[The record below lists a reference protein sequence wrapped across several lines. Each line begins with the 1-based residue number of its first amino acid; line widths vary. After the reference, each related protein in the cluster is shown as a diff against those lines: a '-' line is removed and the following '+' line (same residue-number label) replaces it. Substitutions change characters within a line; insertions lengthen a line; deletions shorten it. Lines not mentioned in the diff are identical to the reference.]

1 MTGPSGER
9 ELVDRARRGDRAA
22 FEALFRANRDQ
33 VFGLAL
39 RLTGDPVMAEDV
51 LIDSFV
57 AAWTELQDFRGDSRF
72 STWVSGIAVNHSR
85 QARRARGRRDRRFA
99 PLDAAATS
107 PPLSTGDVPAV
118 ERQIE
123 LERAIAE
130 LPAGARE
137 ALLLRHVQG
146 LSCAETAAVL
156 NVTVGTVKS
165 QTSRACALLRKKL
178 TYE

>member
-22 FEALFRANRDQ
+22 FEALFHANRDQ
-33 VFGLAL
+33 IYGLAL
-39 RLTGDPVMAEDV
+39 RLTGDPVLAEDV
-51 LIDSFV
+51 VLDSFV
-57 AAWTELQDFRGDSRF
+57 SAWTGLRGFRGDSRF
-72 STWVSGIAVNHSR
+72 STWVSGIAVNH
-85 QARRARGRRDRRFA
+85 ARRARRVKGRRGKRFTS
-99 PLDAAATS
+99 LDTAATNA
-107 PPLSTGDVPAV
+107 PLSTGDVPAV

-146 LSCAETAAVL
+146 LSCAETAAIL
-156 NVTVGTVKS
+156 NVTEGTVKS
-165 QTSRACALLRKKL
+165 QTSRACALLREKL